1 MSEISPPVV
10 QKHALANAVSEPRVT
25 TTRVNR
31 PNTSPKPTRTTTT
44 RRPTG
49 NQRKTSQNVAKS
61 NDIPEH
67 HPYRALIDGQYVP
80 EKVTAKL
87 WKLAQPVAAEILA
100 ADYTRRPDRTDT
112 EAASRRSALSHYLV
126 WLAETEPELLS
137 TEPLEEY
144 EIRRYLASDGRL
156 RRSSHRSR
164 VALQS
169 ILMRLRGA
177 PAPRPVRQG
186 EDPIIEPTDDV
197 TFEYAL
203 SECENFRSPVTR
215 ANTRALL
222 LLARGAGLDGTD
234 LRWVCGN
241 DIIRIPSAGLWVD
254 VRNPE
259 NPRKVPILERFAR
272 ELEDL
277 ALGRGAQPM
286 ISAGGTS
293 PTNSS
298 TPGEVAQVIRRHINR
313 NGNTHHLNVQ
323 ALRKAWMAEQL
334 AANAPLLTLLAATGL
349 DSLRTFDSLVKQ
361 HAPIPST
368 DPAHIAY
375 ELGGLS

>member
-1 MSEISPPVV
+1 M
-10 QKHALANAVSEPRVT
+10 
-25 TTRVNR
+25 NR
-31 PNTSPKPTRTTTT
+31 PNTIPKPTRTTTT

-67 HPYRALIDGQYVP
+67 HPYRALIDGQYIP
-80 EKVTAKL
+80 EKVNAKL
-87 WKLAQPVAAEILA
+87 WKLAQPVAAKILA
-100 ADYTRRPDRTDT
+100 ADYTRRPGRTDT

-126 WLAETEPELLS
+126 WLAETEPELLT
-137 TEPLEEY
+137 TEPLEED

-164 VALQS
+164 VALRS
-169 ILMRLRGA
+169 VLMAFREN
-177 PAPRPVRQG
+177 PAPRPTRRG

-203 SECENFRSPVTR
+203 QECATFHNPVTR

-222 LLARGAGLDGTD
+222 LLTRGAGLDGTD

-241 DIIRIPSAGLWVD
+241 DITRIPSAGLWVD
-254 VRNPE
+254 VRNPD
-259 NPRKVPILERFAR
+259 NPRKIPILERFAR

-277 ALGRGAQPM
+277 ATAREERPM
-286 ISAGGTS
+286 LAATS
-293 PTNSS
+293 GVPINSS

-313 NGNTHHLNVQ
+313 NGNKHHLNVQ

-368 DPAHIAY
+368 DPSHIAY
-375 ELGGLS
+375 ELGGLT

>member
-1 MSEISPPVV
+1 MCTRRRTVQEALKYAEI
-10 QKHALANAVSEPRVT
+10 VT
-25 TTRVNR
+25 STPVNR
-31 PNTSPKPTRTTTT
+31 PNTSSKPTRPTTP

-61 NDIPEH
+61 NEIPEN
-67 HPYRALIDGQYVP
+67 HPYRTFIDGLYTP
-80 EKVTAKL
+80 EKVNAKL
-87 WKLAQPVAAEILA
+87 WKLAQPVAAEILT
-100 ADYTRRPDRTDT
+100 ADYTRRPDRTHTD
-112 EAASRRSALSHYLV
+112 AASRRSALSHYLC
-126 WLAETEPELLS
+126 WLADQNPQLLA
-137 TEPLEEY
+137 TDALDEDA
-144 EIRRYLASDGRL
+144 IRRSLATESRM

-164 VALQS
+164 VALRS
-169 ILMRLRGA
+169 VLMAFRGT
-177 PAPRPVRQG
+177 PSPRPARRG

-203 SECENFRSPVTR
+203 QECATFHNPVTR

-241 DIIRIPSAGLWVD
+241 DITRIPSAGLWVN
-254 VRNPE
+254 VRNPS
-259 NPRKVPILERFAR
+259 NPRKIPVLERFAKD
-272 ELEDL
+272 LEDL
-277 ALGRGAQPM
+277 ALGRGTQPM

-298 TPGEVAQVIRRHINR
+298 TPGEVASVVKRHINR
-313 NGNTHHLNVQ
+313 NGNKHHLNVQ

-368 DPAHIAY
+368 DPSHIAY

>member
-1 MSEISPPVV
+1 M
-10 QKHALANAVSEPRVT
+10 
-25 TTRVNR
+25 NR
-31 PNTSPKPTRTTTT
+31 PNTSSKPTRPTTP

-49 NQRKTSQNVAKS
+49 NQKKTSQNVAKS

-80 EKVTAKL
+80 EKVNAKL
-87 WKLAQPVAAEILA
+87 WKLAQPVAATILT
-100 ADYTRRPDRTDT
+100 ADYTRRPGRTPT

-126 WLAETEPELLS
+126 WLAETEPELLT
-137 TEPLEEY
+137 TEPLDED
-144 EIRRYLASDGRL
+144 EIRRYLASDGRV

-164 VALQS
+164 VALRS
-169 ILMRLRGA
+169 ILMSLRGA
-177 PAPRPVRQG
+177 PILRPVRRG

-203 SECENFRSPVTR
+203 SECATFHNPVTR

-222 LLARGAGLDGTD
+222 LLTRGAGLDGTD

-241 DIIRIPSAGLWVD
+241 DITRIPGAGLWVD
-254 VRNPE
+254 VRNPV
-259 NPRKVPILERFAR
+259 NPRKVPILERFAN

-277 ALGRGAQPM
+277 AQARDAKPM
-286 ISAGGTS
+286 ISADGKC

-298 TPGEVAQVIRRHINR
+298 TPGEVASVIRRHINR
-313 NGNTHHLNVQ
+313 NGNKHHLNVQ

-349 DSLRTFDSLVKQ
+349 ESLRTFDSLVKQ

-368 DPAHIAY
+368 NPSHIAY
-375 ELGGLS
+375 ELGGL